1 MNAPFDGARVLIA
14 DDDED
19 ILSFIVP
26 SFEDAGYLVDSAS
39 DGLATLRAVTATR
52 PDVVVLDIG
61 MPALDGKAVMRILAK
76 MGDDAPLVI
85 FLTAQALPEHRIE
98 GLELGA
104 VDYVVKPFEMGELIA
119 RVGAAMRTRAR
130 LAAANGC

>member
-1 MNAPFDGARVLIA
+1 MSEPGQEPLVLVA

-26 SFEDAGYLVDSAS
+26 SFEDAGYRVESAT
-39 DGLATLRAVTATR
+39 DGLATLRAVTSSH

-61 MPALDGKAVMRILAK
+61 MPALDGKAVLRILQK
-76 MGDDAPLVI
+76 MGPGAPLVI
-85 FLTAQALPEHRIE
+85 FLTAHALPEHRIS

-119 RVGAAMRTRAR
+119 RVGAAIRTRR
-130 LAAANGC
+130 LLQAAHGC